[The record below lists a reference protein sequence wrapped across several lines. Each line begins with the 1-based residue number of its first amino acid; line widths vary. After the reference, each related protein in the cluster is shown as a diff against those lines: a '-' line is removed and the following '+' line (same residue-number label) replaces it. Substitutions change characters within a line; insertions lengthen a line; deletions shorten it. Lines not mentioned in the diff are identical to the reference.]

1 MGERQILSLDEA
13 AAVLKVGV
21 PTLEE
26 LIAQG
31 QLRTVGEGDSAGVR
45 YDDLLIFLRDSQRA
59 TTEEGEPPA
68 TRLEGG
74 LP

>member
-1 MGERQILSLDEA
+1 MSERRTLSLEEA

-31 QLRTVGEGDSAGVR
+31 RLRTVRERNETCVL
-45 YDDLLIFLRDSQRA
+45 YDDLVTFLRDSQRA
-59 TTEEGEPPA
+59 STEGGEPPA
-68 TRLEGG
+68 E
-74 LP
+74 